1 MSRSVY
7 VFLLIPKIMDD
18 LLPQLAPA
26 LAGNATVVMLLDR
39 GPIAIELNGV
49 DAPITA
55 GNFVDLVER
64 GFYDGTSFHRIVR
77 EPNLA
82 IVQGGDPNSRDPNF
96 SGVLGT
102 SGFTDPAT
110 GQERTIPLEI
120 KPVGSQQ
127 PIFNQTFDPNAVP
140 PVLRNLRGTIA
151 MARSQFLDSA
161 SSQFYFN
168 LADLPGL
175 DGRFAVF
182 GRIVGGFGAVEQAQ
196 IGDRISTAKVVD
208 GIVPTRA
215 SALIGDATELN
226 SFINFVNL
234 ANLPLGFVD
243 FSDGDDNI
251 TLTPEIAAQVPSG
264 VRAFAGN
271 DIVAGS
277 SVRDVVNGNQGNDT
291 ISGEGNAD
299 FLRGGRDSDSLFG
312 GEGNDIINGNMG
324 NDTADGG
331 AGNDFVRGG
340 QGNDSLIG
348 GDGNDWL
355 VGDFGTDTLTGGS
368 GADTF
373 IFRAATAVGATEV
386 ALADRIIDFNPG
398 EGDRIGIVGAIN
410 LSEIAFNASAS
421 DTLIQQAN
429 GNILGIVQ
437 NANPATVQG
446 AAIAI
451 APSDIAMN
459 IG

>member
-1 MSRSVY
+1 MNEI
-7 VFLLIPKIMDD
+7 L
-18 LLPQLAPA
+18 QLAPS
-26 LAGNATVVMLLDR
+26 LFGNATVVMLLD
-39 GPIAIELNGV
+39 GSPVAIEINGV

-64 GFYDGTSFHRIVR
+64 GFYDGTAFHRIVR

-96 SGVLGT
+96 PADLLGR
-102 SGFTDPAT
+102 SGFIDPAS

-120 KPVGSQQ
+120 KPVGLSE
-127 PIFNQTFDPNAVP
+127 PIINQTFDPNTVP

-182 GRIVGGFGAVEQAQ
+182 GRVTGGFDAVDRAE
-196 IGDRISTAKVVD
+196 IGDRITIAKVVD
-208 GIVPTRA
+208 GIVPSRF
-215 SALIGDATELN
+215 SNLIGDANELN
-226 SFINFVNL
+226 SFINFVNF

-243 FSDGDDNI
+243 FSDENDNI
-251 TLTPEIAAQVPSG
+251 TLTPEISG
-264 VRAFAGN
+264 QFPGGTRAFSGS
-271 DIVAGS
+271 DIVTGS
-277 SVRDVVNGNQGNDT
+277 IARDVVNGNQGNDT
-291 ISGEGNAD
+291 IGGEGNAD
-299 FLRGGRDSDSLFG
+299 FLRGGRDDDSLFG
-312 GEGNDIINGNMG
+312 GEGNDILNGNLG
-324 NDTADGG
+324 NDTVDGG

-348 GDGNDWL
+348 GNGNDWI
-355 VGDFGTDTLTGGS
+355 VGDFGSDSLIGGS

-373 IFRAATAVGATEV
+373 ILRTATAVAGTE
-386 ALADRIIDFNPG
+386 AAISDRIIDFNPA
-398 EGDRIGIVGAIN
+398 EGDRIAIVGAANIAE
-410 LSEIAFNASAS
+410 LAFNQSAN
-421 DTLIQQAN
+421 DILIQQAN

-437 NANPATVQG
+437 NTNSAAVQG
-446 AAIAI
+446 AVIAVE
-451 APSDIAMN
+451 ASDIAMN
-459 IG
+459 VG